1 MPQKTANELRE
12 IITDINNELA
22 RLTQLHRQIHQ
33 AQTEITN
40 NPTLSPFL
48 YESLALK
55 FHNFYTGCERIF
67 QILASELNGG
77 LPSSYDWHRRLLIR
91 MANPQAERPAVLT
104 SETAK
109 QLEEYLAFRHV
120 VRNIYGFELNPRR
133 LDNLLASYDQ
143 TWFAIERDMHQFLD
157 WLNQLTERLETF
169 E

>member
-1 MPQKTANELRE
+1 
-12 IITDINNELA
+12 
-22 RLTQLHRQIHQ
+22 
-33 AQTEITN
+33 
-40 NPTLSPFL
+40 
-48 YESLALK
+48 
-55 FHNFYTGCERIF
+55 
-67 QILASELNGG
+67 
-77 LPSSYDWHRRLLIR
+77 

-120 VRNIYGFELNPRR
+120 VRNIYGFELDPRR

-143 TWFAIERDMHQFLD
+143 TWLAIERDMRQFLD